1 MNILSELEG
10 VVVGIILKRQTCTA
24 YAVRK
29 ELKASPSTHW
39 RASAGA
45 IYPLLERLEKEKVI
59 AALADNTDGRGRKL
73 LSITSKGKK
82 ALSNWIKDFN
92 RSDKAAAVYDPL
104 RTRIFFLDVLG
115 EEERTAFL
123 LETHRT
129 MQAYLAGTA
138 EHLQK
143 RSDKTDLFEYLG
155 ALGGTM
161 DAQNRLEY
169 VDRILEELVGPKEP

>member
-1 MNILSELEG
+1 MRMLSELEG
-10 VVVGIILKRQTCTA
+10 VVVGIILKRQSCTA

-45 IYPLLERLEKEKVI
+45 IYPLLERLEKEKFVTGQ
-59 AALADNTDGRGRKL
+59 ADSTDGRGRKL
-73 LSITSKGKK
+73 LSITSRGKK
-82 ALSNWIKDFN
+82 ALSYWIRDFN
-92 RSDKAAAVYDPL
+92 RSDKAAEVYDPL

-115 EEERTAFL
+115 KKERAAFL

-129 MQAYLAGTA
+129 MQTYLAGTV

-143 RSDKTDLFEYLG
+143 RPDKADLFEYLG

-161 DAQNRLEY
+161 EAQNRLAY
-169 VDRILEELVGPKEP
+169 VDRILEELAGPKKP